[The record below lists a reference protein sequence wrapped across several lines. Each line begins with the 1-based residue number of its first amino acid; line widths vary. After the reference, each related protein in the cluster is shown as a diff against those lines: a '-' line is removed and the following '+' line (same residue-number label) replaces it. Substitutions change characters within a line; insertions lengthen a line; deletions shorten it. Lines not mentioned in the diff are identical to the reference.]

1 VKVTGYRSLTTQH
14 DWGRL
19 IGDANGVMAQPRTE
33 VHVLILETDSG
44 LEGVGVGA
52 HRDIDR
58 VFGAVEGQDPRAVTA
73 LYDRMLDRVFK
84 TGHSGA
90 TFGAIGAIDMALW
103 DLKAKA
109 AGEPL
114 WRTLGALDRFVPGYA
129 SGLDI
134 ALDDDALVQLYA
146 RFADRGFSAAKLKGG
161 RNLEHDLRRLEALR
175 DLLRRNSAHPALMFD
190 ANESWNRSQAV
201 RFVTALERTIDLTW
215 VEEPVRRWDAA
226 GLASVRRGIRAAVAT
241 GENLTGLDQ
250 YRPLL
255 DADAIDIVQV
265 GNVWGITHFLRVA
278 AVAHSRDLPVSP
290 VAYHANPLAHAA
302 AAVPNHL
309 ACEVQDLISPIGLDI
324 DQEFVDGGILLG
336 DQPGLGI
343 CVDEN
348 YINAVRAVSPP
359 AAIDGPHVRPDR
371 AGLRLIPDSRQEER
385 LDAPAMTQ
393 ATPSSPSTSTS
404 VTTTPPTWSVA
415 PKIR

>member
-1 VKVTGYRSLTTQH
+1 VKVTGYRSLTTEH

-19 IGDANGVMAQPRTE
+19 IGDANGVMPKPRTE
-33 VHVLILETDSG
+33 VHVLILETDSE
-44 LEGVGVGA
+44 LEGVGLGA
-52 HRDIDR
+52 HGDIDR
-58 VFGAVEGQDPRAVTA
+58 VFGAVEGEDPRAVTA
-73 LYDRMLDRVFK
+73 LYDRMLDRVYK

-103 DLKAKA
+103 DIKAKA

-134 ALDDDALVQLYA
+134 ALDDEALVRLYE
-146 RFADRGFSAAKLKGG
+146 RFADRGFGAAKLKGG

-175 DLLRRNSAHPALMFD
+175 DVLRRNSAHPALMFD
-190 ANESWNRSQAV
+190 ANESWNRAQAV
-201 RFVTALERTIDLTW
+201 RFVTALERTVDLTW

-226 GLASVRRGIRAAVAT
+226 GLASVRRGIRAAVAS
-241 GENLTGLDQ
+241 GENLTGLEQ

-265 GNVWGITHFLRVA
+265 GNVWGVTHFMRVA
-278 AVAHSRDLPVSP
+278 AMAHSRDLPVSP

-309 ACEVQDLISPIGLDI
+309 AFEIQDLSSPIGLVV
-324 DQEFVDGGILLG
+324 DQEFEDGGIVLG
-336 DQPGLGI
+336 EEPGLGVR
-343 CVDEN
+343 VDEER
-348 YINAVRAVSPP
+348 ITAVRAVNPP
-359 AAIDGPHVRPDR
+359 ATVGGPHVRPGR
-371 AGLRLIPDSRQEER
+371 AGLRLVPDARQEGPTDPRVIER
-385 LDAPAMTQ
+385 AG
-393 ATPSSPSTSTS
+393 S
-404 VTTTPPTWSVA
+404 
-415 PKIR
+415 

>member
-1 VKVTGYRSLTTQH
+1 VKVTGYRSLTTRH

-19 IGDANGVMAQPRTE
+19 IGDANGVMPHPHTD
-33 VHVLILETDSG
+33 VHVLILQTDAG
-44 LEGVGVGA
+44 LEGIGVGA
-52 HRDIDR
+52 HGDIER
-58 VFGAVEGQDPRAVTA
+58 VFGAVEGQDPRAVPA

-134 ALDDDALVQLYA
+134 ALDDDALLRLYE
-146 RFADRGFSAAKLKGG
+146 RFTERGFHAAKLKGG
-161 RNLEHDLRRLEALR
+161 RDLKSDLRRLEALR
-175 DLLRRNSAHPALMFD
+175 DLLGRNSAQPALMFD

-201 RFVTALERTIDLTW
+201 RFITALESRVDLTW

-241 GENLTGLDQ
+241 GENLTGLEQ

-255 DADAIDIVQV
+255 DADAIDVVQV

-309 ACEVQDLISPIGLDI
+309 AFEVQDLTPPLGLTI
-324 DQEFVDGGILLG
+324 DQEFADGGILLG
-336 DQPGLGI
+336 DEPGLGI
-343 CVDEN
+343 RVDESR
-348 YINAVRAVSPP
+348 ISAAPAAGPP
-359 AAIDGPHVRPDR
+359 AATTGPHVRPER
-371 AGLRLIPDSRQEER
+371 AGLRLVPDSSE
-385 LDAPAMTQ
+385 
-393 ATPSSPSTSTS
+393 
-404 VTTTPPTWSVA
+404 
-415 PKIR
+415 

>member
-1 VKVTGYRSLTTQH
+1 VKVTGYRTLTTQH

-19 IGDANGVMAQPRTE
+19 VGDVNGVMPQPRTD
-33 VHVLILETDSG
+33 VHVLILETDAG
-44 LEGVGVGA
+44 LEGIGVGA
-52 HRDIDR
+52 HGDIDR
-58 VFGAVEGQDPRAVTA
+58 VFGAVEGEDPRAVSA

-84 TGHSGA
+84 TGHAGA
-90 TFGAIGAIDMALW
+90 TFGAIGAVDLALW

-114 WRTLGALDRFVPGYA
+114 WRTLGARDRFVPGYA

-134 ALDDDALVQLYA
+134 ALDDDALVRLYE
-146 RFADRGFSAAKLKGG
+146 RFAERGFSAAKLKGG
-161 RNLEHDLRRLEALR
+161 RDLEHDLRRLEALR
-175 DLLRRNSAHPALMFD
+175 DVLGRNSRHPALMFD

-201 RFVTALERTIDLTW
+201 RFITALERRIDLTW

-241 GENLTGLDQ
+241 GENLTGLEQ

-255 DADAIDIVQV
+255 DAGAVDIVQV

-278 AVAHSRDLPVSP
+278 AVAHSHDLPVSP

-309 ACEVQDLISPIGLDI
+309 AFEVQDLASPIGLEI
-324 DQEFVDGGILLG
+324 DQEFADGGILLG
-336 DQPGLGI
+336 DEPGLGI
-343 CVDEN
+343 RVDEEH
-348 YINAVRAVSPP
+348 IDAVRAVNPP
-359 AAIDGPHVRPDR
+359 AIIAGPHVRPDR
-371 AGLRLIPDSRQEER
+371 ASLRLIPDPRQE
-385 LDAPAMTQ
+385 
-393 ATPSSPSTSTS
+393 
-404 VTTTPPTWSVA
+404 PPRFASA
-415 PKIR
+415 RAGS